1 MPESNYIN
9 AIADYRAS
17 LDAALEICND
27 PFKAPELSVMTSKD
41 VMAAAWNMQTEY
53 AAMMRGAPQELPAYS
68 LLLEIRKIVKEESDA
83 GFSAVSLSKLDAL
96 VTEFFGD

>member
-41 VMAAAWNMQTEY
+41 VMAAAWNMQSEY

-68 LLLEIRKIVKEESDA
+68 LLLELREILSEGEGVESVTTPLERIRGVVNRF
-83 GFSAVSLSKLDAL
+83 FSA
-96 VTEFFGD
+96 